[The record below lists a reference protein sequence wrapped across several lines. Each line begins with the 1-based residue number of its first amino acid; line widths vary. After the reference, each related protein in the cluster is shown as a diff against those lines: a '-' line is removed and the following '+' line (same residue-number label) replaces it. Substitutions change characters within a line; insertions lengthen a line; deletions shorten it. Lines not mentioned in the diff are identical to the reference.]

1 MFDFISLKNRLRL
14 YVNVWFTLLEK
25 KKISKTMSSSTEVH
39 GTQVMPIWIIIYH
52 IFSIYFY
59 WCFFFQIY
67 TVRSERLFFFLK
79 WIEGVICFTKRGALI
94 RFDQLL
100 QLSKYKF
107 TNWYWLIQSE
117 RIIKVFSNDLCYYE
131 PSCVFKLIHLE
142 NMVFMIKKKCSIWKG
157 FKIE

>member
-1 MFDFISLKNRLRL
+1 MVYIIREKKDIKDHVFINGSPWYTGNANLNYYLSYFFYLLLLVFFFFK
-14 YVNVWFTLLEK
+14 FTLLDRRD
-25 KKISKTMSSSTEVH
+25 
-39 GTQVMPIWIIIYH
+39 
-52 IFSIYFY
+52 
-59 WCFFFQIY
+59 FFFK
-67 TVRSERLFFFLK
+67 K